1 MGTILTINECLDEV
15 QRLVNEG
22 HNIRE
27 AIKIVKS
34 YSQAEQSIE
43 NSNDNKINSIIAL
56 NEDIDNNEIYDRE
69 TGTTKRDLI

>member
-34 YSQAEQSIE
+34 YSQTDQSIK